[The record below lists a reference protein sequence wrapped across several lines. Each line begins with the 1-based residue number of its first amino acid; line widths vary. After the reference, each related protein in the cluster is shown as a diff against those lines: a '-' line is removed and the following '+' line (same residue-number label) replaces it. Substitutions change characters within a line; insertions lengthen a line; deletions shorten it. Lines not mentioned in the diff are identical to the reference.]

1 MMERRDKITPD
12 KATALETFS
21 FNQQRG
27 GNLNICAELSPV
39 SWRFCALVRRDLG
52 LGQECQEPP
61 AVCRRR
67 SCRGQRVGE
76 LVCATARQVFEPSL
90 NRPLRINN
98 NSFSWYSQKSKPKVS
113 RLVCSID
120 QLVLEHYLRL
130 QGTMFQTLVLL
141 TSGDWTRRF
150 CSCPHLWLK
159 ISAEKVKCFK
169 KRLWTTNW
177 EILDKI
183 KWIWMESAMRR

>member
-12 KATALETFS
+12 PTTPTFS

-52 LGQECQEPP
+52 LGQDCQEPP

-67 SCRGQRVGE
+67 SCRGQRVEE
-76 LVCATARQVFEPSL
+76 LVCATARQVFKPSL

-98 NSFSWYSQKSKPKVS
+98 NSFSWYSQNSKPTVS

-120 QLVLEHYLRL
+120 QIGLEHYLRL
-130 QGTMFQTLVLL
+130 QGTMFQTFSPVNERWLDSSILFLSIFVTQNVCWEGKMFQKTFVNIKLGD
-141 TSGDWTRRF
+141 SGQHNVD
-150 CSCPHLWLK
+150 LGG
-159 ISAEKVKCFK
+159 
-169 KRLWTTNW
+169 KRNATVV
-177 EILDKI
+177 
-183 KWIWMESAMRR
+183 

>member
-1 MMERRDKITPD
+1 MERRDKV
-12 KATALETFS
+12 TALDPTTQTS

-76 LVCATARQVFEPSL
+76 LVGATARQVFEPSL

-98 NSFSWYSQKSKPKVS
+98 NSFSWYSQKSKPTVS

-120 QLVLEHYLRL
+120 QIVLEHYLRS
-130 QGTMFQTLVLL
+130 QGTMFQTF
-141 TSGDWTRRF
+141 SPIIER
-150 CSCPHLWLK
+150 WLDSSILFLSTFVTQNVCWEGEMFQK
-159 ISAEKVKCFK
+159 L
-169 KRLWTTNW
+169 LWTTNW
-177 EILDKI
+177 EILDK
-183 KWIWMESAMRR
+183 